1 MFNLSLAGYR
11 YKMGGAFGNPGT
23 ASRFSRWPRPALS
36 PGWLA
41 WAAYAAS
48 FTLVI
53 LHPLPAKGQ
62 QAPVRSSS
70 RDTLHRPPAAARFF
84 AQGAD
89 SVRLS
94 LGEARALAL
103 GNNPE
108 LLAARL
114 DTAIARGE
122 LHQAGLLLR
131 FNPEADVLGA
141 GAEDGLE
148 VGISQELEI
157 FGQQGARR
165 GAAQGGLERTR
176 SAASNASRV
185 TLGEL
190 DRAFHRLVAATRRR
204 DLARDVL
211 GLNRRLAEVAGRQ
224 LQEGEIG
231 RLDFNLA
238 SIELG
243 RSRARVL
250 AVGRELIEAGVEL
263 GRIVGLPPRTT
274 VIPVVDSTLDGPP
287 TDSSAVVALVMSEE
301 AVAGGHFQL
310 NADSLT
316 AVALGARP
324 DLEER
329 GAARRQA
336 MALATLAGREAL
348 PNLVFRGV
356 SERQGGTARTFRPG
370 VGLTLPFFNRNRG
383 EVAARRAATQQAE
396 MQHAALAARVRAE
409 VASAIAAYEAAA
421 TEVALL
427 EATVLQPARQNRR
440 LVETAYREGKVGIA
454 ELLLIRNQAIEAE
467 LDYWAAWLGAREA
480 LATMAEVTGQNL
492 STPPAAAPR

>member
-1 MFNLSLAGYR
+1 M
-11 YKMGGAFGNPGT
+11 
-23 ASRFSRWPRPALS
+23 ASATV
-36 PGWLA
+36 
-41 WAAYAAS
+41 S
-48 FTLVI
+48 FTLAAV
-53 LHPLPAKGQ
+53 HAPEARGQ
-62 QAPVRSSS
+62 EAPVRASSK
-70 RDTLHRPPAAARFF
+70 DTLHRSPAAAPFF
-84 AQGAD
+84 EQVTD

-94 LGEARALAL
+94 LIEARALAL
-103 GNNPE
+103 GHNPE
-108 LLAARL
+108 LVAARL

-122 LHQAGLLLR
+122 LRQAGLLLR
-131 FNPEADVLGA
+131 LNPEADVLGA

-148 VGISQELEI
+148 VGVSQELEI
-157 FGQQGARR
+157 FGQQSARR
-165 GAAQGGLERTR
+165 GAARSGLERTR
-176 SAASNASRV
+176 SAVRNASRV
-185 TLGEL
+185 TLGEV
-190 DRAFHRLVAATRRR
+190 DRAFYRLVAATRRR
-204 DLARDVL
+204 DLAHDVL

-263 GRIVGLPPRTT
+263 GRIVGLAPRTT
-274 VIPVVDSTLDGPP
+274 VIPVVDSTLDGSP
-287 TDSSAVVALVMSEE
+287 TDSSAVVALATSEE

-316 AVALGARP
+316 AVALGTRP

-329 GAARRQA
+329 EAARREA
-336 MALATLAGREAL
+336 VALARLAGREAL

-356 SERQGGTARTFRPG
+356 SERQGGDVRTFRPG

-396 MQHAALAARVRAE
+396 LEHAALTARVRAE

-421 TEVALL
+421 TEVAVL

-440 LVETAYREGKVGIA
+440 LVETAYREGKFGIA

-467 LDYWAAWLGAREA
+467 LDYWTAWLGAREA

-492 STPPAAAPR
+492 STSTAAAPR